1 MQLFA
6 WTTCLWPGLS
16 RLWVGGK
23 WLGLFSSLMF
33 AVLLNVAMTC
43 QFIWTDV
50 IAPEMMLGLWSIVGL
65 IWVIGIL
72 DGVQYM
78 ISNKPI
84 ATDVSDSVSDE
95 QQSSPRETEEPID
108 LFIEA
113 RDAYLQ
119 GNWIKASEVASQL
132 VEQDRR
138 DVAAWLLLIAVNRRC
153 NEIEEA
159 SRLLKLLTSQ
169 AGSSIENGNWT
180 LQVRQEATLIEQA
193 RTRLQGDGVA
203 A

>member
-1 MQLFA
+1 M
-6 WTTCLWPGLS
+6 
-16 RLWVGGK
+16 
-23 WLGLFSSLMF
+23 GLFSSLMF

-95 QQSSPRETEEPID
+95 QQSSPRETEEPVD

-159 SRLLKLLTSQ
+159 SRLLKLLTSK

-180 LQVRQEATLIEQA
+180 LQVRKEATLIEQA

>member
-1 MQLFA
+1 
-6 WTTCLWPGLS
+6 
-16 RLWVGGK
+16 
-23 WLGLFSSLMF
+23 MF

-43 QFIWTDV
+43 QFVWTDV

-72 DGVQYM
+72 DGFQYV
-78 ISNKPI
+78 ISNKPV
-84 ATDVSDSVSDE
+84 ATDVSDSVGDE
-95 QQSSPRETEEPID
+95 QQSNSPEVGDPVDPFT
-108 LFIEA
+108 EA

-119 GNWIKASEVASQL
+119 GNWIRASEVASQL
-132 VEQDRR
+132 VAEDRR
-138 DVAAWLLLIAVNRRC
+138 DVAAWLLLIAVHRRC

-159 SRLLKLLTSQ
+159 SRLLKQLTSQ
-169 AGSSIENGNWT
+169 AGTSIENGNWT

-193 RTRLQGDGVA
+193 RMRLQGDGVA